1 MKHMED
7 FYRNLLDNLYDGV
20 YFVDRGRTISYWNKG
35 AERLSGFAADEVLGS
50 CCRDNILVHMDHQGR
65 MLCAEG
71 CPLAATMEDGAERQ
85 AEIFMRHKSGHR
97 LPVQV
102 RVAPI
107 RDAEGRVTGAVEV
120 FSDNSARMA
129 DLQKIEELQQ
139 QAFFDPLTALANRRY
154 LELTLQTRLEEMARY
169 GWRFGVLFLDVDHFK
184 QINDRHGHETGDAA
198 LQMVAK
204 TLAHCSRS
212 FDTVGRWGGEEFVA
226 IVVGVDGKDITATAE
241 RYRQVI
247 AHSALGTG
255 TETVRM
261 TVSIGATLAAPGDTP
276 QSLVKRADGLMYQSK
291 LAGRNCVTSDSREG
305 EVENLVFIG

>member
-1 MKHMED
+1 MKHTHN
-7 FYRNLLDNLYDGV
+7 FYRDLLDNLYDGV
-20 YFVDRGRTISYWNKG
+20 YLVDRDRTITYWNRG
-35 AERLSGFAADEVLGS
+35 AERLSGFAAGEVVGS
-50 CCRDNILVHMDHQGR
+50 CCRDNILVHVDFRGR

-71 CPLAATMEDGAERQ
+71 CPLAGAMEDGIERQ
-85 AEIFMRHKSGHR
+85 AEIFLRHKDGHR
-97 LPVQV
+97 LPVLV

-107 RDAEGRVTGAVEV
+107 RDAEGCITGAVEV

-184 QINDRHGHETGDAA
+184 HINDRYGHETGDTA
-198 LQMVAK
+198 LKMVAK

-226 IVVGVDGKDITATAE
+226 IIVGVDETDVLAAAE

-247 AHSALGTG
+247 MHSALGVG
-255 TETVRM
+255 SETVRM
-261 TVSIGATLAAPGDTP
+261 TVSIGATLAAPDDTAG
-276 QSLVKRADGLMYQSK
+276 SIVKRADELMYRSK
-291 LAGRNCVTSDSREG
+291 QAGRNCITSD
-305 EVENLVFIG
+305 L